1 VTGERQ
7 RGAGSALPVVIAE
20 RRPAPTRRRSLI
32 SVHRLVTVSAAGL
45 VGVLL
50 AACGSD
56 DSDTESNSAP
66 ERPNTIVA
74 VGADRLAFEP
84 DQFTITAGQE
94 STLELTAGAVEHDFV
109 IEDAAEYGT
118 AEAGHQAENPDDL
131 HVAHADAG
139 DTVTAAFTIDRAG
152 TYTVYCSVPGHRD
165 AGMVATLEA
174 ISVPE

>member
-1 VTGERQ
+1 M
-7 RGAGSALPVVIAE
+7 
-20 RRPAPTRRRSLI
+20 
-32 SVHRLVTVSAAGL
+32 
-45 VGVLL
+45 
-50 AACGSD
+50 
-56 DSDTESNSAP
+56 
-66 ERPNTIVA
+66 A

-94 STLELTAGAVEHDFV
+94 STLELTAGAIEHDFV

-118 AEAGHQAENPDDL
+118 AEAGHQAEDPDDL

-139 DTVTAAFTIDRAG
+139 DTVTATFTIDRAG

-165 AGMVATLEA
+165 ANMVATLEV